1 MRITSCL
8 STALTPTVVAL
19 GNFDG
24 VHLGHQQVIRPILGG
39 DSPPQRASMVAGNF
53 CSSQAPPLAG
63 RDGPGNENEP
73 RSETEQGQG
82 GLGESAEGNGKT
94 SEQASDY
101 PTVVTFHPHPQ
112 EFLTGQPKQLLT
124 PLNEKVL
131 KIRALGIEQLV
142 LLPFDRELAAL
153 SPDRFVAS
161 ILVEKLHASRI
172 SVGEDFHFGQGRTG
186 NAADLRAIAAR
197 FGVKVNIVP
206 LQTCQG
212 KRISSSAIR
221 QALQQGNLQTAN
233 LLLGKPYRLIG
244 TVVPGQKLGRTL
256 GFPTANLQ
264 LPAEK
269 FMPRWGVYAV
279 RVLLSDCDRAPS
291 VQLGVMNI
299 GCRPTV
305 SNTEP
310 TVEVHLLDWSGDLY
324 GKTLLVDLE
333 QFLRPEQKFAS
344 IESLKSQIQ
353 ADCLL
358 ARQKL

>member
-24 VHLGHQQVIRPILGG
+24 VHLGHQQVIKPILGDYVSSQLPLDVASHFHVPQAVSFASWHG
-39 DSPPQRASMVAGNF
+39 IAVSAGQNDSVLEQDSAGKQKGKENVAGEF
-53 CSSQAPPLAG
+53 S
-63 RDGPGNENEP
+63 
-73 RSETEQGQG
+73 
-82 GLGESAEGNGKT
+82 
-94 SEQASDY
+94 Y

-112 EFLTGQPKQLLT
+112 EFLTGQPKKLLT

-131 KIRALGIEQLV
+131 QIRSLGVEQLV
-142 LLPFDRELAAL
+142 LLPFDRELAVL
-153 SPDRFVAS
+153 SPEQFVAN
-161 ILVEKLHASRI
+161 ILMKKLRASQI
-172 SVGEDFHFGQGRTG
+172 SVGEDFHFGQGRIG
-186 NAADLRAIAAR
+186 NAEDLRAIAAR
-197 FGVKVNIVP
+197 FGVKVHIVP

-212 KRISSSAIR
+212 ERISSSAIR
-221 QALQQGNLQTAN
+221 QALQRGNLQTAN
-233 LLLGKPYRLIG
+233 LLLGEPYRLIG
-244 TVVPGQKLGRTL
+244 TVVPGQQLGRTL

-269 FMPRWGVYAV
+269 FIPRWGVYAV
-279 RVLLSDCDRAPS
+279 RVFVSDGDGDPTA
-291 VQLGVMNI
+291 QLGVMNI

-324 GKTLLVDLE
+324 GKTLLVYLE

-344 IESLKSQIQ
+344 IELLKSQIH

-358 ARQKL
+358 AKQKL